1 MILNIVTSSILL
13 FAAPQQAPSAPPQGG
28 DLAPVVQRIA
38 TTVQLAA
45 QEYRIGVADG
55 RVVSPA
61 EVEEAGLFLAEAR
74 RTAER
79 LPPEA
84 AASTI
89 AAIDRLIADV
99 SRTAEPDSIAVAA
112 RALTAGLAE
121 RYRVDVD
128 QVPASAPALARGAQV
143 YQQNCADCHGIA
155 GRGDGPG
162 GLGLTP
168 PPAAL
173 NDGVRLV
180 AVSPLDF
187 YRRVTIGVAG
197 TAMPAYETR
206 LSAADRWAAAAYATL
221 LRYPAPAGEV
231 PAGLRAFG
239 TTARMTDAQIAEALG
254 TSVERSTPL
263 IAAVRSFHGQESG
276 AEAAAVFADVNR
288 RLDTVLTLAAA
299 GQAEAASGAAFEAYL
314 TFEQVESGVRA
325 IDPGLASQLE
335 AVFATLRGRAGG
347 GATPAELKTLRAELA
362 TGLARAELLIGKP
375 MTGTDLFVQ
384 SFVILLREGL
394 EAILLIGALIAFL
407 VKTGNARRRR
417 DIHVGV
423 AAAVVVSLLTAV
435 AFETI
440 FRFSAA
446 SQEVLEGVTMLVATG
461 ALFYVSYWLLSKM
474 EVAKWN
480 RFVKG
485 KVQDALV
492 SGSAFALPS
501 VAFLAVYREGVE
513 TVLFY
518 KALLVAGPAGG
529 AVVPV
534 VLGIAAASV
543 VLAVV
548 YVLINRF
555 GVRLPLKPFF
565 GITSAFLYYMAFV
578 FLGKGIAELQGGG
591 VVPITVVSWAPQI
604 ERLGIYRTVESLGAQ
619 AVLVLLLLA
628 AVVWTFYL
636 EPRRLRVTQE
646 LVPEPVAPGRE
657 PGVAESI
664 PMAPASGVP
673 FEVDLLRSLER
684 MDADLAELRA
694 EVERLK
700 ARLHARR

>member
-1 MILNIVTSSILL
+1 MILISAFTSMLL
-13 FAAPQQAPSAPPQGG
+13 AAAPQQAVQASAPAAE
-28 DLAPVVQRIA
+28 LAPVVQRIA

-45 QEYRIGVADG
+45 QEYRVGVAGG
-55 RVVSPA
+55 RVISPA
-61 EVEEAGLFLAEAR
+61 EVEEARLFLAEAR

-79 LPPEA
+79 LPPESSA
-84 AASTI
+84 TTI
-89 AAIDRLIADV
+89 AALEQLTAAVGRSAD
-99 SRTAEPDSIAVAA
+99 PDSVAAAA
-112 RALTAGLAE
+112 RAITAGLVD
-121 RYRVDVD
+121 RYHVDVD
-128 QVPASAPALARGAQV
+128 QVPTTVPPLARGAEV
-143 YQQNCADCHGIA
+143 YQQNCASCHGLA
-155 GRGDGPG
+155 GRGDGPA

-173 NDGVRLV
+173 TDGARL
-180 AVSPLDF
+180 ADVSPLDF
-187 YRRVTIGVAG
+187 YRRTTIGVAG
-197 TAMPAYETR
+197 TAMPAFETR

-221 LRYPAPAGEV
+221 LRYPAPSGDV
-231 PAGLRAFG
+231 PAGLRAFT
-239 TTARMTDAQIAEALG
+239 TTARMSDREVASALG
-254 TSVERSTPL
+254 APL
-263 IAAVRSFHGQESG
+263 EHAAPSIAAVRSFHGQEPG
-276 AEAAAVFADVNR
+276 IEAEAVFADVDR
-288 RLDTVLTLAAA
+288 QLDSVLTLAAS
-299 GQAEAASGAAFEAYL
+299 GQSAAASSEAFEAYL

-325 IDPGLASQLE
+325 IDPALASQLE
-335 AVFATLRGRAGG
+335 AAFATLRGRAGG
-347 GATPAELKTLRAELA
+347 GATAGELQTLRAEL
-362 TGLARAELLIGKP
+362 GNDLARAERVVGKP
-375 MTGTDLFVQ
+375 MTWTDLFVQ

-423 AAAVVVSLLTAV
+423 GAAVIASLLTAV

-446 SQEVLEGVTMLVATG
+446 SQEVLEGATMLVATV
-461 ALFYVSYWLLSKM
+461 ALFYVSYWLVSKM

-518 KALLVAGPAGG
+518 KALLVAGPADG
-529 AVVPV
+529 AVLPV
-534 VLGIAAASV
+534 LLGIGAASLVLGI
-543 VLAVV
+543 V

-604 ERLGIYRTVESLGAQ
+604 ERLGIYRTVESLTAQ
-619 AVLVLLLLA
+619 GILLLLFLGA
-628 AVVWTFYL
+628 LAWTFYL

-646 LVPEPVAPGRE
+646 LVPDPEPPRPFAVADAE
-657 PGVAESI
+657 PPSGGAVVA
-664 PMAPASGVP
+664 